1 LNVTPG
7 DILLYNNQIYVTDTF
22 LAQYSQ
28 ALLITAVTCLFI
40 GYGLARLMDD
50 IIIPYLRT
58 KIQAKTDDYEE
69 DINESWGR

>member
-40 GYGLARLMDD
+40 GFGLARCMDD
-50 IIIPYLRT
+50 IIVPYFRA
-58 KIQAKTDDYEE
+58 KIQAKENDY
-69 DINESWGR
+69 GAL

>member
-1 LNVTPG
+1 MNVTPG